1 MSRGHVYGPVPS
13 RRLGISLGIDPIPK
27 LVCTFDC
34 IYCQLG
40 RNKRKVA
47 HWSELDEAEAGAE
60 AEFPTPR
67 ELLREV
73 EEALEK
79 YEAID
84 CITVSG
90 SGEPTLNPRLG
101 ELAELLRQKTD
112 VPLALITNSS
122 LLIHDEV
129 LEAAKRF
136 DLVLPT
142 LDAGDQATF
151 HWVNRPAPGFDIH
164 EIAEA
169 IRRLVIEGAGEVWL
183 EVMLVKSRGEGAKTN
198 YNPDSIAKI
207 IEKLRLISPHEV
219 HLNTAVRP
227 PAEEWVEPLT
237 PLELERV
244 KLQMERELPR
254 QVIKVVPQ
262 RTARRSRLLREGES
276 LEEIY
281 KLLSIR
287 PCTIAEIVSV
297 TGLNPSEVRES
308 LERLLEEGRGLKSER
323 DGEEYYM
330 ACHAGQGQGQGQ
342 GQAGAGDG

>member
-1 MSRGHVYGPVPS
+1 MGHVYGPVPS

-27 LVCTFDC
+27 LTCTFDC

-47 HWSELDEAEAGAE
+47 HWSELDEAG

-73 EEALEK
+73 EEALGR

-112 VPLALITNSS
+112 IPLALITNSS
-122 LLIHDEV
+122 LLIYDEV
-129 LEAAKRF
+129 LETAKRF

-169 IRRLVIEGAGEVWL
+169 IRRLAIESGSPHLKVWL
-183 EVMLVKSRGEGAKTN
+183 EVMVVKSRGEGAKTN

-207 IEKLRLISPHEV
+207 IEKIKLISPHEV

-244 KLQMERELPR
+244 KLQMEQELPD

-262 RTARRSRLLREGES
+262 QTARRSRLLQEDEI
-276 LEEIY
+276 LEEMI
-281 KLLSIR
+281 KLLTIR
-287 PCTIAEIVSV
+287 PCTIADIANI
-297 TGLNPSEVRES
+297 TGLNPSEVGKY
-308 LERLLEEGRGLKSER
+308 LEHLFEGEWILRRER
-323 DGEEYYM
+323 DGEEYYY
-330 ACHAGQGQGQGQ
+330 AGRKG
-342 GQAGAGDG
+342 